1 MKLKKQREPGAD
13 RLKKTVPGPTEK
25 SVPGPTEKLDAAA
38 DTGPETAAAT
48 EEFAGPE
55 SGFRESPVSG
65 SALVSDKKNTCKTP
79 FARRLKGW
87 LFTHRRQFVMA
98 GAFFVLSLLLI
109 FLGRHVDGFGP
120 AYNRYVYPLLPGTLG
135 RILSPLPFSLFEA
148 LICLA
153 ILLTGGFLLF
163 AVFALWR
170 RGGRRILLRIT
181 GRAVPVVLCVISA
194 MFLTQTLTC
203 FLNYGRMDFS
213 EEIGLAVYPASDE
226 ELKELCG
233 LLIDDL
239 YAVIE
244 ESGYERGSAGQ
255 LAQSESAQDA
265 PGSDESSASLRDKMI
280 HPKTGGATSAQSGS
294 NAVSAG
300 SLSTGSALAGSL
312 STDSALANSVSAGSV
327 SSGSAL
333 AGSISANSL
342 PAGAPLHFSQDGTL
356 LLDNIDVRREARA
369 AMEKLGATYPSLS
382 GFYPN
387 PKPIFFSRAMSTVS
401 LTGIFSPYTTEANY
415 NRDVTPYVI
424 PYTICHELAHVKGFI
439 KENEAGFISY
449 LACLGADSPQLRYSG
464 ALNALSYSLNAL
476 YQNVTPEEYQAVL
489 RTVPAQALADLQ
501 ANQTYWQQFRKG
513 VRGAIS
519 QTARA
524 ANDSY
529 LRANAQSDGAKSYG
543 RMVDLLLAYYKIG
556 AEGI

>member
-13 RLKKTVPGPTEK
+13 RLKKT
-25 SVPGPTEKLDAAA
+25 VPGPTEKLDAAA

-244 ESGYERGSAGQ
+244 ESGYERVSAGQ

-280 HPKTGGATSAQSGS
+280 HPKTGGTTSAQSGS
-294 NAVSAG
+294 NA
-300 SLSTGSALAGSL
+300 
-312 STDSALANSVSAGSV
+312 VSAGSV